1 MKPVAFLARCAIA
14 FAFALPLPALAD
26 TDYTDTWWT
35 PSEPGWGVNLTQQ
48 ANFVYGTFYVYGP
61 DGKATWF
68 SAQMTRDGTAE
79 RFTGPLFRIT
89 GTWFGAPVWN
99 GYQIAQAGTAT
110 FAATTA
116 QSGVLSYSV
125 DGATFS
131 KPVERIFLA
140 PVNVAGLYVG
150 AVSFRRS
157 GCAASGPYSEPVQL
171 DVLYSTATGS
181 LRIDQL
187 SAAATGQGQLVC
199 RMEGTAVQ
207 RGKILAA
214 DGASYTCSGGW
225 TSTARIYNLRPT
237 PGGIE
242 GQYYADAGGGCIETG
257 QFSGVTQYP

>member
-1 MKPVAFLARCAIA
+1 MTLRPFLARALLVA
-14 FAFALPLPALAD
+14 SLALPLPAFAA

-79 RFTGPLFRIT
+79 RFTGPLYRIS

-110 FAATTA
+110 FAPTSA
-116 QSGVLSYSV
+116 QTGVLTYTV
-125 DGATFS
+125 DGATIA

-140 PVNVAGLYVG
+140 PVSVAGQYIG
-150 AVSFRRS
+150 AVTARQSNC
-157 GCAASGPYSEPVQL
+157 GGPPVIFEWDQF
-171 DVLYSTATGS
+171 DVLHSTATGS
-181 LRIDQL
+181 VRIDFL
-187 SAAATGQGQLVC
+187 SNSTGQLVC

-207 RGKILAA
+207 RGKILLVENGSYECPQIAFS
-214 DGASYTCSGGW
+214 ASV
-225 TSTARIYNLRPT
+225 RIYNLRPT
-237 PGGIE
+237 PAGFE
-242 GQYYADAGGGCIETG
+242 GQYVATGAGACTETG
-257 QFSGVTQYP
+257 QFSGVTQTP